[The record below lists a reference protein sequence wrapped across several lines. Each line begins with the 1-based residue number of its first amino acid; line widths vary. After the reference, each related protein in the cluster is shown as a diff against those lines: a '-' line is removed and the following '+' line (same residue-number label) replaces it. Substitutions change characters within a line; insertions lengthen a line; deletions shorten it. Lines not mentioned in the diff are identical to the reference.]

1 MNPNNKIRIRTK
13 QELESRKE
21 KFLEI
26 CKILDDL
33 KIFYFIQGGT
43 LLGARREKRF
53 IEWDWDVE
61 ISLYDYDF
69 IKNFDDIIKSLRLN
83 KFYIAKSDK
92 YLTQKID
99 CYKEYSQEV
108 STFTLLSWSYSKKN
122 KNYYRLKINIPEHFL
137 NKYEEIFFYEK
148 NFFAPYPI
156 DDYLSYQYGD
166 WKTRRR
172 SSNKEKYMSKE
183 FYKKDHLIV
192 KIKKNIFSKLLK
204 LAPNE
209 LKRLIKFLL
218 KFSIRGK
225 TIKNFF
231 KAIFFRYF
239 VLRLIYRFLY
249 QPSYKTFSLFT
260 DFQRLMAT
268 LWVEWHKK
276 PFDSWAINTNKNIFD
291 EASNFYSSFN
301 LEKKYILK
309 SLPIS
314 GGDKKATECG
324 GGNETLLYFLTR
336 LIGAKNVLETG
347 VSAGASTRS
356 ILEAIKLN
364 NQGKLYSSDLATVLK
379 KSQVGILVKEEL
391 KKNWCLYDKGDEE
404 NIPLIFQKE
413 KKFDLVYYDSVKS
426 YEAKKWFHSI
436 IIKNTNPKVIIY
448 DDIDRDNFFSECVS
462 LYNYDYKVFFNV
474 GVIYCDKTIINE
486 L

>member
-1 MNPNNKIRIRTK
+1 MSLNNKIRIRTK

-83 KFYIAKSDK
+83 KFHIVKSDK

-122 KNYYRLKINIPEHFL
+122 KNYYRSKINIPEHFL
-137 NKYEEIFFYEK
+137 DKYEEIFFYEK
-148 NFFAPYPI
+148 KFFTPYPI

-166 WKTRRR
+166 WKIRKRT
-172 SSNKEKYMSKE
+172 SNKEKYMT
-183 FYKKDHLIV
+183 KKFFKRDNLIV
-192 KIKKNIFSKLLK
+192 KINKYIFNKLLE
-204 LAPNE
+204 LIPSE
-209 LKRLIKFLL
+209 LKRLAKFLL
-218 KFSIRGK
+218 KFFIRDK

-231 KAIFFRYF
+231 KIIFFRYF
-239 VLRLIYRFLY
+239 VLRLIYRIFY
-249 QPSYKTFSLFT
+249 QPSYKTFNLFT
-260 DFQRLMAT
+260 NFQRFKNT
-268 LWVEWHKK
+268 LWVEWHNKQ
-276 PFDSWAINTNKNIFD
+276 FNTWAIKKNKIIFD
-291 EASNFYSSFN
+291 QANNFYSSFY
-301 LEKKYILK
+301 LEKKIKLK

-314 GGDKKATECG
+314 GGDKKAIEGG

-356 ILEAIKLN
+356 ILEALKLN

-379 KSQVGILVKEEL
+379 KSQVGILVKEDL
-391 KKNWCLYDKGDEE
+391 KKNWYLYEKGDEK
-404 NIPLIFQKE
+404 NLPLIFQKE

-426 YEAKKWFHSI
+426 YQAKKWFHSI
-436 IIKNTNPKVIIY
+436 IIKNINPKIIIY
-448 DDIDRDNFFSECVS
+448 DDIERDNFFSECIS
-462 LYNYDYKVFFNV
+462 LYNYDYQIFNNA
-474 GVIYCDKTIINE
+474 GVIYCDKTIINK